1 MKKLDKV
8 ILVLFSVLMLLQA
21 VFVMCMVVGWIKLS
35 TAGSFINLALI
46 NKDSS
51 RIILG
56 VEIVLALLAI
66 KCIFFDSSPKEE
78 KDKGILMQNDN
89 GKLLISKQTIEN
101 IVLAVAKG
109 FESVTNI
116 TASVD
121 LDTLNNLIININ
133 LSVGKDVII
142 KELTLNMQNKVKEA
156 IKKTSDLEVKAVNVK
171 IKDIVLENETI

>member
-66 KCIFFDSSPKEE
+66 KCIFL
-78 KDKGILMQNDN
+78 DKGILMQNDN